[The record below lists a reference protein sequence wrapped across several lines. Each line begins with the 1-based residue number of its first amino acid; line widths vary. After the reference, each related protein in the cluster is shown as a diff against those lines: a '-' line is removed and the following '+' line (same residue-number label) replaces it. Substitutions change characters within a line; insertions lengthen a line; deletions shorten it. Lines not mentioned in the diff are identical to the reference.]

1 MPTLL
6 MSMPKLCEF
15 YGILQ
20 RSLTRKP
27 KGLGVITKRW
37 PRSGTFSSEAATLLT
52 VKLVI

>member
-1 MPTLL
+1 MPTWL
-6 MSMPKLCEF
+6 MSTPKLCEF

-27 KGLGVITKRW
+27 KGLGVIPKGRL
-37 PRSGTFSSEAATLLT
+37 RSGTFSGEAATLPT